1 MDGLTSSAS
10 PGIPPS
16 IARQRNLILAV
27 LGVLAVTGWIAFLN
41 EATKPDDLM
50 GMGSMGMGMD
60 ADSGPD
66 LTMGRS
72 WPLFFIMWVAMMAA
86 MMFPAAAPMILM
98 YRRMQRREPGSAAL
112 FTASYISLW
121 FVFGAVA
128 YLLSALVE
136 DAAGD
141 SQWVADNWG
150 RVGGGLLVAA
160 GIYQLTPLKD
170 ICLRHCRT
178 PLSFVMSHWRGGR
191 AGAVQMGIRHGVYCM
206 GCCWLLFLIL
216 IPLGV
221 MNVAAMVAVAAVVF
235 AEKVLPRA
243 QFVSVLAAVALIAIG
258 LAVIGRPSLL
268 PTVA

>member
-1 MDGLTSSAS
+1 
-10 PGIPPS
+10 
-16 IARQRNLILAV
+16 
-27 LGVLAVTGWIAFLN
+27 
-41 EATKPDDLM
+41 M

-98 YRRMQRREPGSAAL
+98 YSRMQRREPGSAAL

-178 PLSFVMSHWRGGR
+178 PLSFVMSHW
-191 AGAVQMGIRHGVYCM
+191 
-206 GCCWLLFLIL
+206 
-216 IPLGV
+216 
-221 MNVAAMVAVAAVVF
+221 
-235 AEKVLPRA
+235 
-243 QFVSVLAAVALIAIG
+243 
-258 LAVIGRPSLL
+258 
-268 PTVA
+268 